1 MGCRFDHGRRAPQ
14 SLVVERFELDKLMC
28 RGKGIM
34 MASTYRSGSPQNSQR
49 GFTLLELMIAAMV
62 LAIGL
67 TGGLMLVLTSLANDF
82 RSKTDS
88 TATVL
93 SQMTLEMIASVSANS
108 AATVTIT
115 DCNPS
120 SGSASHT
127 INTAGSGGG
136 SGATLTSGGAIDF
149 TAATVSGY
157 SMSFYTCQASTSDR
171 QALYDV
177 RWNVKTLS
185 STAKLVTVG
194 SRISN
199 ADTNQSTRFAVPV
212 TLKMIVGLS

>member
-1 MGCRFDHGRRAPQ
+1 MTTKENYMNRDPKNFRSIRYLQGGF
-14 SLVVERFELDKLMC
+14 SL
-28 RGKGIM
+28 I
-34 MASTYRSGSPQNSQR
+34 
-49 GFTLLELMIAAMV
+49 ELMIATLV
-62 LAIGL
+62 LAVGL
-67 TGGLMLVLTSLANDF
+67 AGAMLLVITSVAGDN
-82 RSKTDS
+82 RSKMDS

-93 SQMTLEMIASVSANS
+93 SQMTMEMIASVSAS
-108 AATVTIT
+108 SSGTVTIT

-120 SGSASHT
+120 GGSASHT

-149 TAATVSGY
+149 TAGTVSGY

-185 STAKLVTVG
+185 PSAKLVTVG
-194 SRISN
+194 ARVST
-199 ADTNQSTRFAVPV
+199 ADTNQATRFAVPV
-212 TLKMIVGLS
+212 TLQMIVGLS

>member
-1 MGCRFDHGRRAPQ
+1 
-14 SLVVERFELDKLMC
+14 
-28 RGKGIM
+28 M
-34 MASTYRSGSPQNSQR
+34 MANTSRSGSPRNSQQ
-49 GFTLLELMIAAMV
+49 GFTLLELMIAALV
-62 LAIGL
+62 LAVGL
-67 TGGLMLVLTSLANDF
+67 TGGLLLVITSLANDN
-82 RSKTDS
+82 RSKMDT

-93 SQMTLEMIASVSANS
+93 SQMTLEMVASVSANS
-108 AATVTIT
+108 SATVTIT

-120 SGSASHT
+120 SGSANHT

-149 TAATVSGY
+149 TSSAVSGY

-185 STAKLVTVG
+185 PDAKLVTVG
-194 SRISN
+194 ARINN
-199 ADTNQSTRFAVPV
+199 ADTNQGTRFAVPV
-212 TLKMIVGLS
+212 TLRMIVGLS